1 MNTSA
6 SNLVLEERSRSVP
19 LPAVP
24 LPPLVVD
31 LDGTLIKTDLLVESV
46 CRLLRQKPL
55 ALLAMP
61 FWLLKG
67 RARLKREIAGHVQL
81 DAALLPY
88 RTPLLEYLRAER
100 GMGRQIILATGS
112 DERFAKQVAD
122 HLKLFDLVLG
132 SDGVTNLSGKRKR
145 ARLVGQF
152 GEKGFDYVG
161 NESRDL
167 AVWSSARKAIVVNPT
182 PRLMRALAKVAELE
196 TSFEDH
202 RETLIEYLS
211 ALRPQQ
217 WLKNILVFIPIFTA
231 HLFVEPVLLGRT
243 LVAFFAFCCC
253 ASGGYI
259 INDLCD
265 LEADRHH
272 PTKRLRP
279 FASGRLPL
287 SYGLAI
293 APVMAVLG
301 FVLAWLLSWI
311 SVGILLLYYT
321 LAIAYSLSL
330 KKVVLLDVWILA
342 CLYTLRIVGGGAAIG
357 IWPSVWLSAF
367 SMFLFISLAFIKR
380 YVELIVMRRVEGEH
394 AMARGYELVDA
405 EFLASKGTCSGYAA
419 VVILSLYIA
428 SGAVKTLY
436 STHQVLWLVCPLLQY
451 WIGYLW
457 LVAHRGE
464 MDDDPLVFAVRNRTS
479 RILLLLM
486 LAAALIAI

>member
-55 ALLAMP
+55 ALLALP

-67 RARLKREIAGHVQL
+67 RAHLKREIAGRVQL
-81 DAALLPY
+81 DPALLPY
-88 RTPLLEYLRAER
+88 RTAILEYLRAER
-100 GMGRQIILATGS
+100 GIGRQIILATGS
-112 DERFAKQVAD
+112 DGRFAKQVAD
-122 HLKLFDLVLG
+122 HLKLFDLVLA
-132 SDGVTNLSGKRKR
+132 SDGVTNLSGKRKQ

-182 PRLMRALAKVAELE
+182 PRLMQALAKVAEFE

-202 RETLIEYLS
+202 SGKLIEYLS

-301 FVLAWLLSWI
+301 CVLAWLLSWI

-380 YVELIVMRRVEGEH
+380 YVELIVMRQVEGEH
-394 AMARGYELVDA
+394 ATARGYELVDA
-405 EFLASKGTCSGYAA
+405 EFLASKGVCSGYAA

-464 MDDDPLVFAVRNRTS
+464 MHDDPLVFAVRNRTS